1 MTEYDQLCRIL
12 NEEFKS
18 LEQDK
23 MIEDKG
29 DKESQSVEIMPMKDL
44 KTTLYRMALEEKDFL
59 PFFNKSHDSPEG
71 LRKFCD
77 YILLAEHRKRNH
89 EVSTF
94 VLLIE
99 LKRGKNGTAA
109 KQLNASQTFMEYIYS
124 SAERLHVDF
133 NDSEFDK
140 EKVTTMKIVIQ
151 KPISNKKR
159 TREDERNNANNSDV
173 KYFETMRVFP
183 IKQFIEN
190 RF

>member
-18 LEQDK
+18 ESQDE
-23 MIEDKG
+23 MIEAKG
-29 DKESQSVEIMPMKDL
+29 DKKAQSVNINTMKGL

-71 LRKFCD
+71 LRKICD
-77 YILLAEHRKRNH
+77 YILLAEHGGH
-89 EVSTF
+89 TF

-99 LKRGKNGTAA
+99 LKRGGTSGAA
-109 KQLNASQTFMEYIYS
+109 KQLNASQTFVEYIYS

-140 EKVTTMKIVIQ
+140 EKVTTMKIVI
-151 KPISNKKR
+151 KEPVSSKMTTKKV
-159 TREDERNNANNSDV
+159 ERRIYKEHDV
-173 KYFETMRVFP
+173 LYFETMKVFP
-183 IKQFIEN
+183 IRQFIEN

>member
-12 NEEFKS
+12 NEGFKS
-18 LEQDK
+18 SKQDE
-23 MIEDKG
+23 MIENQG
-29 DKESQSVEIMPMKDL
+29 DKKTQSVDITPMKDL
-44 KTTLYRMALEEKDFL
+44 KKTLYRMALEEKDFL

-77 YILLAEHRKRNH
+77 YILLAEHRKRNQ
-89 EVSTF
+89 EVCTF

-99 LKRGKNGTAA
+99 LKRGKNGSAA

-140 EKVTTMKIVIQ
+140 EKVTTMKIVV
-151 KPISNKKR
+151 KEPISSKMTTKGRPKIYKEHN
-159 TREDERNNANNSDV
+159 V
-173 KYFETMRVFP
+173 FYFETMKVFP
-183 IKQFIEN
+183 IRQFIEN

>member
-1 MTEYDQLCRIL
+1 MDQ
-12 NEEFKS
+12 NGE
-18 LEQDK
+18 
-23 MIEDKG
+23 
-29 DKESQSVEIMPMKDL
+29 
-44 KTTLYRMALEEKDFL
+44 DFL
-59 PFFNKSHDSPEG
+59 PFFNKING
-71 LRKFCD
+71 LRRFCD

-89 EVSTF
+89 VVCTF

-159 TREDERNNANNSDV
+159 TKEDERKNANNSDV

-183 IKQFIEN
+183 IQQFIEN

>member
-1 MTEYDQLCRIL
+1 
-12 NEEFKS
+12 
-18 LEQDK
+18 

-59 PFFNKSHDSPEG
+59 PFFNNSHDSPEG

-89 EVSTF
+89 EVCTF

-159 TREDERNNANNSDV
+159 TREDERKNVNNSDV

>member
-1 MTEYDQLCRIL
+1 
-12 NEEFKS
+12 
-18 LEQDK
+18 
-23 MIEDKG
+23 
-29 DKESQSVEIMPMKDL
+29 
-44 KTTLYRMALEEKDFL
+44 
-59 PFFNKSHDSPEG
+59 
-71 LRKFCD
+71 
-77 YILLAEHRKRNH
+77 
-89 EVSTF
+89 
-94 VLLIE
+94 
-99 LKRGKNGTAA
+99 
-109 KQLNASQTFMEYIYS
+109 MEYIYS

-159 TREDERNNANNSDV
+159 TREDERKNANNSDV